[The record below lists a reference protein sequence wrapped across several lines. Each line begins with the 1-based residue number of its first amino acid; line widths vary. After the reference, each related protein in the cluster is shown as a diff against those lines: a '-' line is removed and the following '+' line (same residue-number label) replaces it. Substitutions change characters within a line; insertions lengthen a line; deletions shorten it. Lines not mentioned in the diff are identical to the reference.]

1 MPRSNKTSSV
11 LKLIGAEAENIKPK
25 KSEHSEAKNNT
36 ALAPEYSETPAE
48 NETSIKNESVH
59 KNVSKR
65 PRKTVIKKPKV
76 LNLFGDNTASNPALR
91 QAGADEPTY
100 RRHGNERQIV
110 NVSALLICE
119 QLTAALDR
127 FNSCDCDLCCR
138 VITEK
143 ALSLMPDCFIRV
155 KTKPDEEYA
164 NEEIKRLRPEAIKV
178 LTRLCITART
188 RPYHNT

>member
-11 LKLIGAEAENIKPK
+11 LKLIGADAQIKDSNKP
-25 KSEHSEAKNNT
+25 EYTDIKNNIAAT
-36 ALAPEYSETPAE
+36 PEKTEPSIESEPVYE
-48 NETSIKNESVH
+48 KL
-59 KNVSKR
+59 SKR
-65 PRKTVIKKPKV
+65 PRKTVIKKPKA
-76 LNLFGDNTASNPALR
+76 LKIFGDIAASNPALR
-91 QAGADEPTY
+91 QAGADEPAY
-100 RRHGNERQIV
+100 RRHGSERQIV

-143 ALSLMPDCFIRV
+143 AIFLMPDCFVRV
-155 KTKPDEEYA
+155 NTKPDEDFA

-188 RPYHNT
+188 RPYHNTGE